1 LRGNRLGVGKADK
14 EPAGIGS
21 MALFIAV
28 SAEFFLFLLLVVLF
42 VTVALRL
49 DVARFL
55 AKIAYN
61 LVGIL
66 LRGPSLILM
75 GVV

>member
-1 LRGNRLGVGKADK
+1 MRGNRLGVGKADK

-28 SAEFFLFLLLVVLF
+28 SAEFFLFLSLVVLF
-42 VTVALRL
+42 VTVTLRL

-55 AKIAYN
+55 TKN
-61 LVGIL
+61 SKHLVGIL
-66 LRGPSLILM
+66 LRDQSLILM
-75 GVV
+75 DVV